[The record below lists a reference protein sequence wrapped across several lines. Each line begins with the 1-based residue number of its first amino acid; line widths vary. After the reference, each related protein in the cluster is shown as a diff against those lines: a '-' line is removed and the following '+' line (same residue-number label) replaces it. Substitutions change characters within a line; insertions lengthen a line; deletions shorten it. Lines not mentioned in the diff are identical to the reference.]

1 MYKIGNWFLLETG
14 ANYQIRNGEFPINS
28 ETGTEPKST
37 QKVLIAPQK
46 LKRNGVGFET
56 GATK

>member
-1 MYKIGNWFLLETG
+1 VQNRELASLETG
-14 ANYQIRNGEFPINS
+14 ANYEK
-28 ETGTEPKST
+28 ETGNSHAKAT

-56 GATK
+56 GTTK

>member
-14 ANYQIRNGEFPINS
+14 ANYQNRNGEFPRDL

-37 QKVLIAPQK
+37 QLILNA
-46 LKRNGVGFET
+46 E
-56 GATK
+56 

>member
-14 ANYQIRNGEFPINS
+14 ASAKS
-28 ETGTEPKST
+28 ETGTKTKST

-56 GATK
+56 GTTK